1 MTVVDLPE
9 TNMDCVR
16 CGSHFEHSEEPG
28 DRWCETCWTYIRYS
42 VNAWASAERRTGLQL
57 PELAGVVDEEM
68 LAALKGELHRAWL
81 TIEKLESEL
90 HVRFKAHAKEKACGR
105 CAGNFKHE
113 IGPFSMPGRVRAL
126 PLDHAARKSYGQW
139 VVEREA
145 ERMVFEDQTFPP
157 DRQRRSVAK

>member
-9 TNMDCVR
+9 TNMDCAR
-16 CGSHFEHSEEPG
+16 CGSRFEHDEEPG

-42 VNAWASAERRTGLQL
+42 INAWASAERRTGLEL

-90 HVRFKAHAKEKACGR
+90 AVRTRTYAHQKSCEECRRRFTHDVGLFA
-105 CAGNFKHE
+105 
-113 IGPFSMPGRVRAL
+113 MPGRIRVV
-126 PLDHAARKSYGQW
+126 PLNDAARH
-139 VVEREA
+139 
-145 ERMVFEDQTFPP
+145 
-157 DRQRRSVAK
+157 RRSIEPIQEKRGEVVIAE